1 MMLCLQFE
9 EQLMKEQAAAV
20 KKEADELG
28 ATVAQMQF
36 DKTKP
41 VFHLLLQY
49 SRRCY
54 TQLLI

>member
-1 MMLCLQFE
+1 MLCLQFE